1 MSRVHR
7 YSRRGQSLVVLSGEP
22 FRVEVVV
29 VDVVS
34 GVLASV
40 QLILN
45 PAYVTFP
52 RHFTSPAAQVHPRLC
67 PPASFRLRI
76 HAQNG
81 LARAPEAT

>member
-1 MSRVHR
+1 MHR

-22 FRVEVVV
+22 FRVEMVV

-52 RHFTSPAAQVHPRLC
+52 RHFTSPAAQVHPRLDLC